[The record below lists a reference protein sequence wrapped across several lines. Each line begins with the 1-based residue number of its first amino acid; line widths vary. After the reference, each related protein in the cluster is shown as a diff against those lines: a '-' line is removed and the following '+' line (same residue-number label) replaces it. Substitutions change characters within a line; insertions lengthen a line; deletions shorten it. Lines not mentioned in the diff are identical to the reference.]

1 MRVVIKPLGYARIA
15 SRPLSTPSVAAK
27 DEAVAAP
34 PPSTVLGMLGALAGV
49 RAECPGGGPAG
60 AELQLV
66 MLKETLGV
74 KSVWGPLV
82 EIDGVLHAPG
92 LDALYIIK
100 MDNAARAV
108 GKRAVSVVRRVGLA
122 LGPNKTAAPGY
133 LYSAIYVAEK
143 AKYIYYIDAEGL
155 RGGLARLGGEGR
167 MAVVEIEEAS
177 AGVPEVVNGRALVL
191 TPVLMPEGELPNC
204 IKPLGVLE
212 EGGGGL
218 ELVPKVRVIQ
228 WGLGF
233 SEVCKER
240 RPMYPALAPGTVVEA
255 RGCKKNVGYLA
266 ELGYGA
272 LLPLGV

>member
-1 MRVVIKPLGYARIA
+1 MG
-15 SRPLSTPSVAAK
+15 LS
-27 DEAVAAP
+27 
-34 PPSTVLGMLGALAGV
+34 
-49 RAECPGGGPAG
+49 
-60 AELQLV
+60 
-66 MLKETLGV
+66 
-74 KSVWGPLV
+74 
-82 EIDGVLHAPG
+82 
-92 LDALYIIK
+92 
-100 MDNAARAV
+100 
-108 GKRAVSVVRRVGLA
+108 

-133 LYSAIYVAEK
+133 LYSAVYVAEK

-177 AGVPEVVNGRALVL
+177 AGVPEVINGRALVL

-212 EGGGGL
+212 ERGGGL

-240 RPMYPALAPGTVVEA
+240 RPMYYVGVPSAKGIRVLRAEAFDPSLAREADSWLGSLADSSGVPVPISAADRLARRLNAAAVKLLYSASPVEPTY
-255 RGCKKNVGYLA
+255 RGLEAVLA
-266 ELGYGA
+266 AVREL
-272 LLPLGV
+272 